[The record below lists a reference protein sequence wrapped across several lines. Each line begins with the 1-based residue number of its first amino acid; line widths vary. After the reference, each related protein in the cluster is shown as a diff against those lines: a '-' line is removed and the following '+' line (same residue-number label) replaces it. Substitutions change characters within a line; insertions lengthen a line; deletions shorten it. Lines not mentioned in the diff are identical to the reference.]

1 MCFVGVL
8 FVCVFYARVRQ
19 HATTSSHTNKQTNKH
34 QPNKKTQKKVMD
46 EDFELGLAFK
56 ESIVPRAVEW
66 YTGEA
71 APPMFGDE
79 YDGEEG
85 EFGEFES

>member
-1 MCFVGVL
+1 
-8 FVCVFYARVRQ
+8 
-19 HATTSSHTNKQTNKH
+19 
-34 QPNKKTQKKVMD
+34 MD